1 MAAKVRN
8 GHHGNGNGNGKKTP
22 SLFTRIANA
31 TSRLAGRASTFIVMC
46 GLVVL
51 WAAAGPF
58 FHFSDSWQLT
68 INTGT
73 TILTFLMVFL
83 IQATQNRDSAAIQIK
98 LDEII
103 RAQRGAHNEMLDL
116 EELDE
121 EDLVKMRESYLALAD
136 RARRALN
143 RGDTDTDVPD
153 LAAKRRRR
161 PSKRSA

>member
-1 MAAKVRN
+1 MAAKGRN
-8 GHHGNGNGNGKKTP
+8 GHNGNGNGKKTP

-51 WAAAGPF
+51 WALAGPF

-83 IQATQNRDSAAIQIK
+83 IQATQNRDTQALQIK
-98 LDEII
+98 LDELI
-103 RAQRGAHNEMLDL
+103 RATEGAHNKLLDL
-116 EELDE
+116 EELE
-121 EDLVKMRESYLALAD
+121 EADLIDFQSRYEALAKE
-136 RARRALN
+136 ARECSPRDPGMN
-143 RGDTDTDVPD
+143 GVPD
-153 LAAKRRRR
+153 IDLGEAGGDGQA
-161 PSKRSA
+161 PAS